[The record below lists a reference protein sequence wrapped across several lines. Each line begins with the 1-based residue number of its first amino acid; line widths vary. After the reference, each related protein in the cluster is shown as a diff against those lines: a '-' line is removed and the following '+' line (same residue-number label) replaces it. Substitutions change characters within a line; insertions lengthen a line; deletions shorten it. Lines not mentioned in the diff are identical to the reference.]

1 MDARAQ
7 SLRTLCEFLIDAF
20 AVDDLALAVEEWDRQ
35 VAALLPN
42 TRTSSQR
49 DYVHTLVVEVWRRRR
64 WTGKGGLLYHVGRA
78 RPRRQREVLA
88 IVAALEALEPAPE
101 RARVRR
107 CPPPASTAPNAGGP
121 PVVSA
126 RERVQRL
133 VLASSTVDLIAL
145 ISARL
150 EVPPDDFWAECGD
163 LYRSIVPD
171 DRVTRWLRLFLSRQR
186 VAVDAWPHL
195 VAEGRVLARS
205 RVEVEGPALFHYC
218 PRGRTRLPE
227 LRLALGPGRC
237 SLSGRIGAIRYT
249 LCLESKPDMCLSTG
263 AER

>member
-7 SLRTLCEFLIDAF
+7 PLRMLREFLIDAF
-20 AVDDLALAVEEWDRQ
+20 SVDDLALAVEEWDRQ
-35 VAALLPN
+35 MAATLPN
-42 TRTSSQR
+42 TRTSSQQ

-78 RPRRQREVLA
+78 RPRRQREVLE
-88 IVAALEALEPAPE
+88 IVVALESLEPPPE
-101 RARVRR
+101 RPRARR
-107 CPPPASTAPNAGGP
+107 CPPLTSTTPDAGGP

-133 VLASSTVDLIAL
+133 VLSPSTIDLIAL
-145 ISARL
+145 IRARL
-150 EVPPDDFWAECGD
+150 EVPPDDFWVECGD

-171 DRVTRWLRLFLSRQR
+171 DRETRWLRLFLSRQR
-186 VAVDAWPHL
+186 VAIDAWPHL
-195 VAEGRVLARS
+195 VAEGRVLTRS
-205 RVEVEGPALFHYC
+205 RVEVEGSALFHYC
-218 PRGRTRLPE
+218 PRGRTHLPE

-237 SLSGRIGAIRYT
+237 SLSGRVGAVRYT
-249 LCLESKPDMCLSTG
+249 LCLESQPGMSLSIG